1 MSWKLVIRIIIISV
15 LAVLLFGAATGC
27 GEDLEPVVDWG
38 DCSQKIGDHPCDF
51 TLIDQNGKEFNLYDN
66 HGKIII
72 IDFSAMWCGP
82 CALAALEVEEIQKKY
97 GDKVVYV
104 TILIENLN
112 HNSPSKLDLKKW
124 AKSFGIESAPVLG
137 GSRSL
142 LSSDTSMGWPLT
154 AWPTFFVID
163 ENMILVES
171 FRGFYAGLM
180 ESVIKNNLDS
190 DTGVP

>member
-1 MSWKLVIRIIIISV
+1 
-15 LAVLLFGAATGC
+15 
-27 GEDLEPVVDWG
+27 
-38 DCSQKIGDHPCDF
+38 
-51 TLIDQNGKEFNLYDN
+51 
-66 HGKIII
+66 
-72 IDFSAMWCGP
+72 MWCGP